1 MDENVQ
7 RLRVGIYTVIV
18 ILILGILIFLNS
30 EGWNSTYTVILKPT
44 SAPGVL
50 VGTPVRK
57 NGILIGRVAN
67 VKTEDDHVRLDLAI
81 RESERIYENETVSI
95 GAESV
100 LGDAGLE
107 VMTLAK
113 ETRGQLMTDNSTLNR
128 YQIKPNPMELIQVGL
143 ELQEDLS
150 LTFDEIRLAS
160 KSIGE
165 AGVGVETL
173 TSQVKAILTNE
184 DSDIKKM
191 VGDIRQL
198 SMKAEVAVDNVNG
211 IFEQLNS
218 TLTDPEFQENM
229 DELLQSIPP
238 IFKEVRVGINDFR
251 TIIGGFA
258 GVGEKVTENLEN
270 VTLFTESLGK
280 TGPEIVEDVS
290 GGVKDIRTLI
300 AKAEGVGGMLEKLQE
315 TLGNQEGT
323 VGKLF
328 NDSEAY
334 DEALEAI
341 RNVKKVTEDIKRVS
355 VKLEPLMNDARHLT
369 DKLARDPGGVIRG
382 ALQKKPVGAG
392 YKGTHGSRT
401 LFR

>member
-113 ETRGQLMTDNSTLNR
+113 ETRGQLMTDNSTLER

-150 LTFDEIRLAS
+150 LTLDEIQLAS

-392 YKGTHGSRT
+392 YKGTPGSRT

>member
-150 LTFDEIRLAS
+150 LTLDEIQLAS

-382 ALQKKPVGAG
+382 ALQKKPVGTG
-392 YKGTHGSRT
+392 YKGTPGSRT

>member
-392 YKGTHGSRT
+392 YKGKHGSRT

>member
-1 MDENVQ
+1 MC
-7 RLRVGIYTVIV
+7 
-18 ILILGILIFLNS
+18 
-30 EGWNSTYTVILKPT
+30 
-44 SAPGVL
+44 
-50 VGTPVRK
+50 
-57 NGILIGRVAN
+57 
-67 VKTEDDHVRLDLAI
+67 I
-81 RESERIYENETVSI
+81 RDR
-95 GAESV
+95 
-100 LGDAGLE
+100 
-107 VMTLAK
+107 
-113 ETRGQLMTDNSTLNR
+113 
-128 YQIKPNPMELIQVGL
+128 
-143 ELQEDLS
+143 
-150 LTFDEIRLAS
+150 AS

-382 ALQKKPVGAG
+382 ALQKKPVGTG
-392 YKGTHGSRT
+392 YKGTPGSRT

>member
-382 ALQKKPVGAG
+382 ALQKKPVGTG
-392 YKGTHGSRT
+392 YKGTPGSRT

>member
-113 ETRGQLMTDNSTLNR
+113 ETRGQLMTDNSTLER

-150 LTFDEIRLAS
+150 LTLDEIQLAS

-382 ALQKKPVGAG
+382 ALQKKPVGTG
-392 YKGTHGSRT
+392 YKGTPGSRT

>member
-113 ETRGQLMTDNSTLNR
+113 ETRGQLMTDNSTLER

-218 TLTDPEFQENM
+218 TLTDPEFQDNM

-280 TGPEIVEDVS
+280 TGPEILEDVS

-382 ALQKKPVGAG
+382 ALQKKPVGTG
-392 YKGTHGSRT
+392 YKGTPLSLIHI
-401 LFR
+401 

>member
-150 LTFDEIRLAS
+150 LTLDEIQLAS

-392 YKGTHGSRT
+392 YKGTPGSRT